1 MSPSPQV
8 HPRLVTLVRWV
19 AHVLSVLI
27 LFFFAVMMGGEVM
40 QGQTPNLKPQEILFF
55 AALAVQLIGLLIAFR
70 KETPGGLMVLVG
82 FLLQAVLLPRS
93 ALNPYFAVLPF
104 TGLLRLSCAWLG
116 RHQAP
121 PPLAVTG
128 KRASHRIAV
137 TVCVVLAVFLA
148 LASNEIFMSPPL
160 MAPRHVAVPAG
171 LVGGWQGQ
179 ARVANA
185 WVRQRT
191 LPVKLAVD
199 ANGMAEGTMGD
210 ARFLEGRLIPNQS
223 WFGRALGMRTGYTF
237 RGRLDGPVIAAEA
250 ITCDST
256 ATIAFNLAGD
266 HLYGGLGLSCTG
278 TAARN
283 RAPVTIFFKLDRVLG
298 GTP

>member
-1 MSPSPQV
+1 MSPSLQV

-19 AHVLSVLI
+19 AHILSVLI

-55 AALAVQLIGLLIAFR
+55 ASLAVQLIGLLVAFR

-93 ALNPYFAVLPF
+93 TLNPYFAVLPF
-104 TGLLRLSCAWLG
+104 TGLLRLACAWLE
-116 RHQAP
+116 RHQAS

-128 KRASHRIAV
+128 KRASHRIAL
-137 TVCVVLAVFLA
+137 TVSLVVAVFLG

-171 LVGGWQGQ
+171 LVGGWQGE

-185 WVRQRT
+185 WVRQRK
-191 LPVKLAVD
+191 LPVRLAVD
-199 ANGMAEGTMGD
+199 ANGMAEGIMGD
-210 ARFLEGRLIPNQS
+210 ARFLEGKLIPNQS
-223 WFGRALGMRTGYTF
+223 WFGRALRMRTGYTF
-237 RGRLDGPVIAAEA
+237 SGRLDGPVIAAEA
-250 ITCDST
+250 ITCGST
-256 ATIAFNLAGD
+256 ATISSYLQRD
-266 HLYGGLGLSCTG
+266 HLIGGLMLSCTG
-278 TAARN
+278 TATKN
-283 RAPVTIFFKLDRVLG
+283 RAPVTISFKLDRARVA
-298 GTP
+298 TP